1 MSALRMDDSAAS
13 WSSMLTVLAPLE
25 ATSKWMLP
33 SAGVPWELA
42 AAPLLACALG
52 GALTDE
58 LSEELSAATASLRS
72 ELTWSDRLLTSAAK
86 VRSAATMA
94 VALPPLPKSVF
105 AVSSS

>member
-25 ATSKWMLP
+25 ATSRWMLP

-42 AAPLLACALG
+42 AAPVVVALG
-52 GALTDE
+52 GARTDE
-58 LSEELSAATASLRS
+58 LSEELSPASASLRP
-72 ELTWSDRLLTSAAK
+72 ELTWSDRLLTSATK

-94 VALPPLPKSVF
+94 LAFPPPPKSVF